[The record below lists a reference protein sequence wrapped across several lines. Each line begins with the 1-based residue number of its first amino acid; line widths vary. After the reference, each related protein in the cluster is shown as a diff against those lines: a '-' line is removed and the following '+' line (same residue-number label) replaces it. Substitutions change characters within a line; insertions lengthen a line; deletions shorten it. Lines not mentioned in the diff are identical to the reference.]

1 MQQGQ
6 QQYQMPQMNYSMQHH
21 QQQRQKIEKPI
32 KGWFSYF
39 IQNLSKYYFRTDSK
53 PVKKQLR
60 LNRIFTRGV
69 QNAVRNQSILTRR
82 MANHPG

>member
-32 KGWFSYF
+32 KGWFSFFQIYPNITF
-39 IQNLSKYYFRTDSK
+39 VLIENRSKS
-53 PVKKQLR
+53 
-60 LNRIFTRGV
+60 N
-69 QNAVRNQSILTRR
+69 
-82 MANHPG
+82 